1 MSHCA
6 DHYEQTHTSTSFAKT
21 CHDLQYSRT
30 CDALT
35 NAEAPAHDWQSSPV
49 LSIFLK
55 KVLLT
60 TSRAAQGGGAV
71 VETPSL
77 PIYRNQLQVHWRDV
91 KTPSTPAQNTP
102 CQNTEVA
109 ARLLKQ
115 LRTQQEKN
123 ERLQQQNQTL
133 IDENQHLKILL
144 AARTQHSD
152 LTTADVPDPA
162 VVKPSTSGTDSSL

>member
-6 DHYEQTHTSTSFAKT
+6 DHYKQTHTSTSFAKT

-49 LSIFLK
+49 LSTFLK

-60 TSRAAQGGGAV
+60 CRAAQEGGAAV
-71 VETPSL
+71 DTSSL
-77 PIYRNQLQVHWRDV
+77 PIYYNQLSVLWRDV
-91 KTPSTPAQNTP
+91 TTPSTPAQNTP
-102 CQNTEVA
+102 CHNTEVPA
-109 ARLLKQ
+109 LLKQ
-115 LRTQQEKN
+115 LRTQQQKN

-133 IDENQHLKILL
+133 IDENQRLKSLMV
-144 AARTQHSD
+144 ARTQHSD
-152 LTTADVPDPA
+152 LTTADETDPA
-162 VVKPSTSGTDSSL
+162 AVKPSISGRDSSL